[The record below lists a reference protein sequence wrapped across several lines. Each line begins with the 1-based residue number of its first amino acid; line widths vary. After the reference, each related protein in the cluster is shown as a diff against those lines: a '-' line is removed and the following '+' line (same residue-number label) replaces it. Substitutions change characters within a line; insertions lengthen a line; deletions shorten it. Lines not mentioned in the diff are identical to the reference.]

1 MALNI
6 YKPGQGYYT
15 RMLSAIGAGMLVLAG
30 AAWLYLKVVPRYFGS
45 AESLLYIQSSV
56 AVGLILVMAVAI
68 YIALNRPRVVD
79 FMIAVEAEMKKVNW
93 PSKKEVIG
101 STWVVILGTLL
112 IAALLFTINLFFGW
126 FFMYIGILAPTAPA
140 G

>member
-1 MALNI
+1 MAVTL

-30 AAWLYLKVVPRYFGS
+30 AAWLYLTVVPRYFGGHDK
-45 AESLLYIQSSV
+45 LLVIQACASTGLVV
-56 AVGLILVMAVAI
+56 AMAIAI
-68 YIALNRPRVVD
+68 YIVLNRPRVVD

-93 PSKKEVIG
+93 PSQKEVIG
-101 STWVVILGTLL
+101 STWVVILGTFLF
-112 IAALLFTINLFFGW
+112 AGLLFLVNLVFGW
-126 FFMYIGILAPTAPA
+126 FFLWIGILSPTSPA

>member
-1 MALNI
+1 MALPI

-30 AAWLYLKVVPRYFGS
+30 AAWLYLKVVPRYFGN
-45 AESLLYIQSSV
+45 AENLLYIQSGV
-56 AVGLILVMAVAI
+56 AVGLILIMAVAI

-112 IAALLFTINLFFGW
+112 IALLLFLINLLFGW
-126 FFMYIGILAPTAPA
+126 FFMKIGILAPTSPA

>member
-1 MALNI
+1 MALPI

-15 RMLSAIGAGMLVLAG
+15 RMLSAIGSGMLVLAG
-30 AAWLYLKVVPRYFGS
+30 AAWLYLTVMPRYFGNH
-45 AESLLYIQSSV
+45 EQLTYIRSG
-56 AVGLILVMAVAI
+56 AAAGLIVLMAITIYLV
-68 YIALNRPRVVD
+68 LNRPRVVD

-112 IAALLFTINLFFGW
+112 IALLLFVINFLFGS
-126 FFMYIGILAPTAPA
+126 FFIWIKILAPTAPA
-140 G
+140 S

>member
-1 MALNI
+1 MALPI
-6 YKPGQGYYT
+6 YKSGQGYYT

-30 AAWLYLKVVPRYFGS
+30 AAWLYLKVVPRYFGTS
-45 AESLLYIQSSV
+45 ESLLYIQAGAATGV
-56 AVGLILVMAVAI
+56 ILLMAAVI
-68 YIALNRPRVVD
+68 YFALNRPRVVD

-112 IAALLFTINLFFGW
+112 IALLLFVINFLFGS
-126 FFMYIGILAPTAPA
+126 FFIWIKILAPTSS
-140 G
+140 GG

>member
-1 MALNI
+1 MAVPI

-30 AAWLYLKVVPRYFGS
+30 AAWLYLTVMPRYFGNH
-45 AESLLYIQSSV
+45 EQLPYIRSG
-56 AVGLILVMAVAI
+56 AAAGLIVLMAITI
-68 YIALNRPRVVD
+68 YIVLNRPRIVD

-101 STWVVILGTLL
+101 STWVVILGTFLF
-112 IAALLFTINLFFGW
+112 AGLLFLINLIFGW
-126 FFMYIGILAPTAPA
+126 FFLWIGILSPTSGA
-140 G
+140 

>member
-1 MALNI
+1 MALPI

-30 AAWLYLKVVPRYFGS
+30 AAWLYLKVVPRYFVS
-45 AESLLYIQSSV
+45 SDNLLYIQASF
-56 AVGLILVMAVAI
+56 AVGLIGVMAVAI
-68 YIALNRPRVVD
+68 YFALNRPRVVD

-93 PSKKEVIG
+93 PSRKEVIG

-112 IAALLFTINLFFGW
+112 IAALLFVINLFFGW
-126 FFMYIGILAPTAPA
+126 FFMVIGILAPTAPA